1 MWNTLT
7 EIKADSVGNT
17 EATNEFDCTGMTWF
31 ICLQLSS
38 SSICRYHSPSV
49 YAALS
54 AAWLITPKA
63 AKYLEHFSNAFWQI
77 SWNAASLM
85 DWIAFHQE
93 LHWRLEPNCEQL
105 CHRPLGPMVLS
116 ITIIKSVFGTITLL
130 CVSSIA
136 YFWPSLLCEHTYAD
150 TQLKSYEDADVT
162 HSWPSNK
169 GKNHWWRVGRWEEE
183 WGPGLWMREH

>member
-105 CHRPLGPMVLS
+105 WPQYGGGGVTDPWDPWC
-116 ITIIKSVFGTITLL
+116 
-130 CVSSIA
+130 CV
-136 YFWPSLLCEHTYAD
+136 HHHH
-150 TQLKSYEDADVT
+150 QV
-162 HSWPSNK
+162 
-169 GKNHWWRVGRWEEE
+169 
-183 WGPGLWMREH
+183 GLWYNNAALYFINLLIFDIVVCTYICRHTIDELWGCWRDAQLTFK

>member
-63 AKYLEHFSNAFWQI
+63 AKYLEHLSNAFWQI
-77 SWNAASLM
+77 SWNAASQM
-85 DWIAFHQE
+85 DWIAFHQD

-105 CHRPLGPMVLS
+105 WPQYGGVTDSWDPWCCVHHHHQVGLWHNNAALYF
-116 ITIIKSVFGTITLL
+116 INCLFLTIIVVCTYICRHTIKEWWGYWRD
-130 CVSSIA
+130 A
-136 YFWPSLLCEHTYAD
+136 
-150 TQLKSYEDADVT
+150 QLTFK
-162 HSWPSNK
+162 
-169 GKNHWWRVGRWEEE
+169 
-183 WGPGLWMREH
+183 